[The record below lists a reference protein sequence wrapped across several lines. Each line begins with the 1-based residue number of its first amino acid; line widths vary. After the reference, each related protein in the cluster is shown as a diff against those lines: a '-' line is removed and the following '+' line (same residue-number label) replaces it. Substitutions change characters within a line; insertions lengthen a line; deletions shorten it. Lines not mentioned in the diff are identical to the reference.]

1 MVDEILGRLPKNVV
15 TTLPIAYRGLF
26 IDEFIVLTLPA
37 LIVLLIGAARRLPAY
52 YWFALP
58 GLYVIGFHSF
68 LTLNLPRFNIPALP
82 ALAAAGAITLWWGLQ
97 RWRAARSD
105 Q

>member
-52 YWFALP
+52 
-58 GLYVIGFHSF
+58 
-68 LTLNLPRFNIPALP
+68 RPAVVGPPCVDEISPSSETDLQR
-82 ALAAAGAITLWWGLQ
+82 AGADGQQ
-97 RWRAARSD
+97 R
-105 Q
+105 